1 MIDYQRLYQY
11 RFRNLDQSR
20 RERVW
25 AAIAPM
31 IWERMGRPGHL
42 LDPAAGRCEFI
53 NVAPAAERWGVDA
66 VKYDEAQ
73 LREGTR
79 LIVSD
84 IMETELPASY
94 FDGIFVSNF
103 LEHLGSADEVAR
115 FLGKMHDCA
124 EPGGRIAVMGPNFRC
139 CAREYFDFADHSVIL
154 TEQST
159 AEHLYAAGFNVD
171 QVHPR
176 FLPYSF
182 AGRVPTHPALVRAY
196 LRTPLAWR
204 LLGKQFLVI
213 ASRPSPG
220 QGLAA
225 RPRPAGPAGSGPP

>member
-1 MIDYQRLYQY
+1 MIDYQRLYEY
-11 RFRNLDQSR
+11 RFRNVDQGR

-25 AAIAPM
+25 EEIAPA
-31 IWERMGRPGHL
+31 ICERMGRPGRL

-53 NVAPAAERWGVDA
+53 NAAPAAERWGVDS
-66 VKYDEAQ
+66 VKYEEAH

-79 LIVSD
+79 LIVSN
-84 IMETELPASY
+84 IMLAELPASY

-103 LEHLGSADEVAR
+103 LEHLRCPDEIAG
-115 FLGKMHDCA
+115 FLGKMRECA
-124 EPGGRIAVMGPNFRC
+124 TPGGRIAVMGPNFRC
-139 CAREYFDFADHSVIL
+139 CAREYFDCADHIAIL
-154 TEQST
+154 TEQSA
-159 AEHLYAAGFNVD
+159 AEHLYAAGFTVD

-196 LRTPLAWR
+196 LRTPTAWR

-213 ASRPSPG
+213 ASRPPVS
-220 QGLAA
+220 QD
-225 RPRPAGPAGSGPP
+225 